1 MTDKLKPW
9 SAEVSRRSVLR
20 VAVCAAAAAP
30 IMLAAT
36 SPALASK
43 MSKSAV
49 GYKGSPKGSQKCSNC
64 ALFIAPS
71 SCKSVEGPV
80 SPNGWCKIWVKKG

>member
-1 MTDKLKPW
+1 MTDKTNKR
-9 SAEVSRRSVLR
+9 SAEISRRSILQVIAWAAG
-20 VAVCAAAAAP
+20 AVP
-30 IMLAAT
+30 IMLAST
-36 SPALASK
+36 GPALASK
-43 MSKSAV
+43 MSKSSV
-49 GYKGSPKGSQKCSNC
+49 GYRGSPKGSQKCSNC

>member
-1 MTDKLKPW
+1 MAHNQKPW
-9 SAEVSRRSVLR
+9 SAELSRRSVLQA
-20 VAVCAAAAAP
+20 VASAAAAAP

-43 MSKSAV
+43 MSKSSV
-49 GYKGSPKGSQKCSNC
+49 GYQGSPKGSQKCSNC